1 MVKARIDRKR
11 ISKAEWYELGG
22 FANPKLF
29 RLADKRGVWRYYIRL
44 D

>member
-1 MVKARIDRKR
+1 MKGA
-11 ISKAEWYELGG
+11 AEIYKSEFYALGG

-29 RLADKRGVWRYYIRL
+29 RKMRSGKWVYYKLI